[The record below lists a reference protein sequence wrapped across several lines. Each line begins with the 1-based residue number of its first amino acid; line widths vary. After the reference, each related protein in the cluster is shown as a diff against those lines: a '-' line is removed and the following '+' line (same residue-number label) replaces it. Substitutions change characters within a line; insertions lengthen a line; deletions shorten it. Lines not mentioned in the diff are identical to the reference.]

1 MPVLEYLLIYTQSG
15 LPIYS
20 KCYGTFC
27 RAAFKNPELLTG
39 FLSAVETIPLTISS
53 DFSLQSVKMG
63 NSEMRFTKTTPGG
76 HSVVIG
82 LGEDAPDVAN
92 EVFSAVSETLA
103 SERFVNQ
110 DWSIISAELMA
121 SFEDELLKSSLP
133 RALHDY
139 GGFEDQCSMGDQC
152 LIHTNASQSR
162 AQRIWGAIKDKY
174 AVLKKKMSGGI

>member
-1 MPVLEYLLIYTQSG
+1 MTVLEYLLIYTRAG

-20 KCYGTFC
+20 KCYDTFC
-27 RAAFKNPELLTG
+27 KTAFKNPELLTG

-63 NSEMRFTKTTPGG
+63 TSEMRFTKTTPGG

-82 LGEDAPDVAN
+82 LAEDAPDVAS

-110 DWSIISAELMA
+110 DWSIISTDLMA

-139 GGFEDQCSMGDQC
+139 GGFEDKCSMGDQC

-174 AVLKKKMSGGI
+174 AALKKKMSGGM